1 MLTHAITPP
10 ARRRYFAC
18 AMTTMADYE
27 REVAP
32 LKRRLFAAALT
43 PGAAVLELGMGT
55 GPNLQ
60 YEAAC
65 QVSLL
70 ILPGASTPTRS
81 PKAQAAGCL
90 RMSSSMR
97 Y

>member
-1 MLTHAITPP
+1 
-10 ARRRYFAC
+10 
-18 AMTTMADYE
+18 MADYE

-32 LKRRLFAAALT
+32 LKRRLFAAALA

-65 QVSLL
+65 QVSL
-70 ILPGASTPTRS
+70 ILPGASTPTA
-81 PKAQAAGCL
+81 PLNDQAAV
-90 RMSSSMR
+90 
-97 Y
+97 YPWW